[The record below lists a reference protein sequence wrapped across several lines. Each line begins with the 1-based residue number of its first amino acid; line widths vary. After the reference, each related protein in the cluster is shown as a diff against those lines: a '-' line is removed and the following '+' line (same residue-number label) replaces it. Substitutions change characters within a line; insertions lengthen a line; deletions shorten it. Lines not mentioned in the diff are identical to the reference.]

1 MYISPFFVDT
11 TNRLIYKLNYDL
23 QIKRKKKKE
32 RLIYLGNIFGER
44 NRFVDQNESVVQRE
58 NKALGSFYRKKE
70 QSRFSRVSGET
81 KTRGQ

>member
-44 NRFVDQNESVVQRE
+44 NCFVDQNESVVQRE

-70 QSRFSRVSGET
+70 QSSFSRVSGET